1 MWAYL
6 VALSRSQA
14 GRQAQGSPGSSLP
27 SPAAILSLLRGSRLE
42 NQFLA
47 LGPRET
53 FLAYGRR
60 WGLAYNF
67 PLLRK

>member
-6 VALSRSQA
+6 EALSRSQA
-14 GRQAQGSPGSSLP
+14 GGQAQGSPGSSLP
-27 SPAAILSLLRGSRLE
+27 SPAAILFLLTELSLAW
-42 NQFLA
+42 FLA

-60 WGLAYNF
+60 RGLAYNF